1 MKKKVCIQLDR
12 FKELIYL
19 TLNNFCFSLGLNHEQ
34 NLKKMRLL
42 TFMQLAEGNSEM
54 SFDTIQ
60 QELQLKET
68 EVEAFIID
76 GKKFCTMYE

>member
-1 MKKKVCIQLDR
+1 MKKKVCVQLDR
-12 FKELIYL
+12 YKELIYL
-19 TLNNFCFSLGLNHEQ
+19 TLNNFYFFLGLNHEQ

-60 QELQLKET
+60 QELHLQET

-76 GKKFCTMYE
+76 GKKFCYYM

>member
-1 MKKKVCIQLDR
+1 MKKKVCVQLDTY
-12 FKELIYL
+12 KELIYL
-19 TLNNFCFSLGLNHEQ
+19 TLNSSYFSLGLNHEQ

-76 GKKFCTMYE
+76 GKKFCFYI

>member
-1 MKKKVCIQLDR
+1 MKKEVCVQLDR
-12 FKELIYL
+12 YKELIHL
-19 TLNNFCFSLGLNHEQ
+19 SLNNFHFSLGLNHEQ

-76 GKKFCTMYE
+76 GKKFCFCI

>member
-1 MKKKVCIQLDR
+1 MKKKVCVQLDR
-12 FKELIYL
+12 YMELTYL
-19 TLNNFCFSLGLNHEQ
+19 TLNNFYFSSGLNHEQ

-76 GKKFCTMYE
+76 GKKFCYYI

>member
-1 MKKKVCIQLDR
+1 MQEIKFL
-12 FKELIYL
+12 LISV
-19 TLNNFCFSLGLNHEQ
+19 FVVGLNHEQ

-54 SFDTIQ
+54 TFDTIQ
-60 QELQLKET
+60 QELQLEAT

-76 GKKFCTMYE
+76 GKKLFLHM